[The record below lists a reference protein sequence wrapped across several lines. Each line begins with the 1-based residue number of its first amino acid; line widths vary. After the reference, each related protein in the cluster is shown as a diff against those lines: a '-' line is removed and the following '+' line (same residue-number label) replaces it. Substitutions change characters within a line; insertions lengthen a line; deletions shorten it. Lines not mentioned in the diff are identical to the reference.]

1 MTYATKKSK
10 FVCPK
15 TTRESI
21 ASKLV
26 NTKYYGIRARIL
38 FERSNKYE
46 LYKDNIKIIFI
57 MKESSKDIKK
67 CKTKRR
73 TSGQKLLDDLDKKK

>member
-1 MTYATKKSK
+1 MTYAAKKSRL
-10 FVCPK
+10 VCPK
-15 TTRESI
+15 TTREII

-26 NTKYYGIRARIL
+26 NTKCYGIRAHIL
-38 FERSNKYE
+38 LSRSKFE
-46 LYKDNIKIIFI
+46 LYKKDSTKILII

-73 TSGQKLLDDLDKKK
+73 TSWQKLLDDLDKKK